1 MRRSGISKSIITVFI
16 FMNMIS
22 CGEKKNEFSVANSFN
37 TPFPKSNKSLEKIL
51 GKEIILKGY
60 NDTFYLNIK
69 STKSYNL
76 ITDKKTG
83 DTLFIG
89 TVSKFRDLYFFT
101 KKNNDTSFNIFAVK
115 IEDNLIHGLTTSFD
129 QFFSIDYI
137 IKKGE
142 FKELV
147 LSINKDS
154 TDIRLRVNKKKLRSL
169 YNNILSLYSP
179 DTIISKNTLKNIQ
192 SKEERN
198 TEFLELDELEFASK
212 IYPNPTNGILNI
224 DVNKHQNI
232 NFQLVNLK
240 GEIIKNGIFDDIHN
254 SIDITDEQSGIY
266 ILTLKSGN
274 KSESIKIIKN

>member
-1 MRRSGISKSIITVFI
+1 
-16 FMNMIS
+16 MNMIS
-22 CGEKKNEFSVANSFN
+22 CGEKKSEVPVGNSFN
-37 TPFPKSNKSLEKIL
+37 TPFPKRNKSLEIIL

-60 NDTFYLNIK
+60 ADTLYLNIK

-76 ITDKKTG
+76 ITDKETG

-115 IEDNLIHGLTTSFD
+115 VEDNLIYGLTTSFD
-129 QFFSIDYI
+129 QYYEIDNI

-147 LSINKDS
+147 LSINEDS
-154 TDIRLRVNKKKLRSL
+154 TYIRLKVNKKKLRLL
-169 YNNILSLYSP
+169 YNKILSLYSP
-179 DTIISKNTLKNIQ
+179 DTIISTNTLKNIQ

-240 GEIIKNGIFDDIHN
+240 GENIKNGIFDDIHN

-266 ILTLKSGN
+266 ILTLKSGD